1 MTHHHHHTGEAHP
14 VARVAPSLLR
24 MSALER
30 LALAAIA
37 ATLLWTA
44 VWCALSQS

>member
-1 MTHHHHHTGEAHP
+1 MTHHHHQTGEAHP

-37 ATLLWTA
+37 AIVLWAA
-44 VWCALSQS
+44 VWWALSQS

>member
-1 MTHHHHHTGEAHP
+1 MTHHHHDAGQAHP

-30 LALAAIA
+30 LVLVAIA
-37 ATLLWTA
+37 ATVLWAA
-44 VWCALSQS
+44 VLWALSQS

>member
-1 MTHHHHHTGEAHP
+1 MTHHHHGAGQAHP

-37 ATLLWTA
+37 AAVLWTA
-44 VWCALSQS
+44 VWWALSQS